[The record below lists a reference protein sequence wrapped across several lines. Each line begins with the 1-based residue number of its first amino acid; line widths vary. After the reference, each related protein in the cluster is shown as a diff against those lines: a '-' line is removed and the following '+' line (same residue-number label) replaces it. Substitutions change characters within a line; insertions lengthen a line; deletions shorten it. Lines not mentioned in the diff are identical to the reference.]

1 MIIGASGYIGSKIYR
16 ELNNYFSVFGTFFSN
31 KSFNKN
37 KRFFYYDINKN
48 DISVILNYT
57 KPNLIISALRG
68 DFEKQILAH
77 DKMIEYVKNFN
88 CRILFLSSSNVFD
101 AFHNYPSYEFDKTLS
116 ETAYGKIKIIIE
128 NKLFK
133 LNPSQYVIARL
144 PMVFGK
150 KSPRI
155 KNISLSIKNEIPI
168 EVFPNTI
175 VNITSDLKLSQQIHY
190 IINKKLSGVF
200 HLGCKDLISHFDL
213 MKIITKMISKNKV
226 IFKHIYS
233 TNQLRYIAVLSK
245 KNKLPEHLNYNYE
258 SVLKDIYISKNY
270 I

>member
-1 MIIGASGYIGSKIYR
+1 
-16 ELNNYFSVFGTFFSN
+16 
-31 KSFNKN
+31 
-37 KRFFYYDINKN
+37 
-48 DISVILNYT
+48 
-57 KPNLIISALRG
+57 
-68 DFEKQILAH
+68 
-77 DKMIEYVKNFN
+77 
-88 CRILFLSSSNVFD
+88 
-101 AFHNYPSYEFDKTLS
+101 
-116 ETAYGKIKIIIE
+116 
-128 NKLFK
+128 
-133 LNPSQYVIARL
+133 
-144 PMVFGK
+144 MVFGK

-175 VNITSDLKLSQQIHY
+175 VNINSDLKLSQQIHY